1 MKWHRIMIWRKSG
14 ESEKQNKVKMH
25 VLYAERIG
33 MQGVLLVYVL
43 GGWCWREYAVSLRPG
58 VPGMRGWFL

>member
-1 MKWHRIMIWRKSG
+1 
-14 ESEKQNKVKMH
+14 MH
-25 VLYAERIG
+25 VLHAERIW

-43 GGWCWREYAVSLRPG
+43 GGGCWREYAVSLRPG

>member
-1 MKWHRIMIWRKSG
+1 
-14 ESEKQNKVKMH
+14 MH
-25 VLYAERIG
+25 VLHAERIW

-58 VPGMRGWFL
+58 VPGMRGCGDGSSNLPGGC